1 MDSILTSVKKVNGI
15 SESDTTFDGDI
26 ILHTNTVFSIL
37 CQLGVGP
44 ADGFSIED
52 ASALWTDFI
61 PESSPKYKKLNDVK
75 TYVGLKVK
83 LVFDPP
89 SGSSVLAALKEQ
101 VNELEWRINVEAETR
116 ETE

>member
-1 MDSILTSVKKVNGI
+1 MDSILTSVKMVNGI

-44 ADGFSIED
+44 AEGFSISD
-52 ASALWTDFI
+52 ATAVWTDFI
-61 PESSPKYKKLNDVK
+61 PESSPKHKKLNDIK
-75 TYVGLKVK
+75 TYVCLRVK
-83 LVFDPP
+83 QYFDPP
-89 SGSSVLAALKEQ
+89 INASVLTALKEQ
-101 VNELEWRINVEAETR
+101 IAELEWRINVEAETR

>member
-1 MDSILTSVKKVNGI
+1 MNSILASVKKINGI

-26 ILHTNTVFSIL
+26 ILHTNTVFSVL

-52 ASALWTDFI
+52 ESASWTDFI

-75 TYVGLKVK
+75 TYVGLRVK
-83 LVFDPP
+83 LLFDPP
-89 SGSSVLAALKEQ
+89 SGSAILEAMKEQ
-101 VNELEWRINVEAETR
+101 VKELEWRINIEAETE

>member
-1 MDSILTSVKKVNGI
+1 MKSILTSVKKVNGI
-15 SESDTTFDGDI
+15 SESDTTFDSEI
-26 ILHTNTVFSIL
+26 ILHTNTAFSVL

-44 ADGFSIED
+44 ANGFSIED

-75 TYVGLKVK
+75 SYVGLRVR

-89 SGSSVLAALKEQ
+89 TSSSLLTAMKEE
-101 VNELEWRINVEAETR
+101 VKELEWRINVEAETK

>member
-1 MDSILTSVKKVNGI
+1 MKSILTSVKKVNGI
-15 SESDTTFDGDI
+15 SESDTTFDSEI
-26 ILHTNTVFSIL
+26 ILHTNTVFSVL

-44 ADGFSIED
+44 ANGFSIED

-61 PESSPKYKKLNDVK
+61 PESSPKYKKINDVK
-75 TYVGLKVK
+75 SYVGLRVR

-89 SGSSVLAALKEQ
+89 TSSSLLTAMKEE
-101 VNELEWRINVEAETR
+101 VKELEWRINVEAETK

>member
-1 MDSILTSVKKVNGI
+1 MKSILTSVKNVNGI
-15 SESDTTFDGDI
+15 SKSDTTFDGEI
-26 ILHTNTVFSIL
+26 ILYTNAVFSVL

-44 ADGFSIED
+44 ANGFSIED
-52 ASALWTDFI
+52 DSLLWTDFI

-89 SGSSVLAALKEQ
+89 QNSSLLAALKEE
-101 VNELEWRINVEAETR
+101 VKELEWRINVEAETK